1 MKTVKRLI
9 LIIVLGLLL
18 NPFFSVVNAEN
29 EINIYFFHSE
39 YCGHCQLMD
48 EYFQDLV
55 LEYDNINIVY
65 YELSDEQNPAHNE
78 FTMLFEQVKD
88 AFDLQQ
94 AFPTV
99 IIGGISF
106 VGFNE
111 QVTIDIEHTIDRYS
125 DHDFTDV
132 VAKIINDDDLLI
144 TDFDSLERD
153 FVSLPLIGEIR
164 LESLS
169 LFLAAVVLG
178 FVDGFN
184 PCAMWVLIFLIS
196 LLINM
201 QNRKRMWIIG
211 VTFLATSALVYFL
224 IMVSWLQVAVTLT
237 SVNWMRSLIGLVAIV
252 FGGYNVYKFMKTR
265 KQEVGCEVT
274 DDKQRSKLMER
285 MKRIVTKQNLFLALL
300 GVAALAITVNL
311 IELACSAGLPLLFT
325 QILAYNDL
333 NSFEYFFYIL
343 IYIFLFLIDD
353 LIIFT
358 IAMVSFNV
366 SGISNKYSRISM
378 IAGGIIMLIIGFLL
392 IFYPNIIMFNF

>member
-1 MKTVKRLI
+1 MKSVKRWI
-9 LIIVLGLLL
+9 IIIVMGLFIS
-18 NPFFSVVNAEN
+18 PFFSIVQAKN
-29 EINIYFFHSE
+29 EINIYFFHSQF
-39 YCGHCQLMD
+39 CGHCQDMD
-48 EYFQDLV
+48 AYFQELV
-55 LEYDNINIVY
+55 LDYDNINIIY
-65 YELSDEQNPAHNE
+65 YELSDNE
-78 FTMLFEQVKD
+78 NVMLFSQVQE
-88 AFDLQQ
+88 AFDLKGYI
-94 AFPTV
+94 PNV

-111 QVTIDIEHTIDRYS
+111 QITIDIEHTIDWYS
-125 DHDFTDV
+125 DHNFTDV
-132 VAKIINDDDLLI
+132 VDKIIRGEDLRI
-144 TDFDSLERD
+144 TDFDSLQRD
-153 FVSLPLIGEIR
+153 SIFLPLIGEIQ

-201 QNRKRMWIIG
+201 KDRKRMWIIG
-211 VTFLATSALVYFL
+211 VTFLATSAFVYFL

-237 SVNWMRSLIGLVAIV
+237 SVNWMRSIIGLIAIG
-252 FGGYNVYKFMKTR
+252 FGGYNVYKYLKTR
-265 KQEVGCEVT
+265 NQEVGCEVT

-285 MKRIVTKQNLFLALL
+285 MKNIVKKQNLLLALL

-333 NSFEYFFYIL
+333 STFQYFFYIG

-358 IAMVSFNV
+358 IAMVSMNV
-366 SGISNKYSRISM
+366 TGISNKYSKLSM
-378 IAGGIIMLIIGFLL
+378 VIGGVIMLIIGFLL
-392 IFYPNIIMFNF
+392 IFFPNIIMFNF